1 MAFID
6 FTSGATA
13 TSPQA
18 GIVHRTGAVVKLSE
32 LEKAAAD
39 IGAHDPLSSIRDESR
54 LMGWIR
60 SLFAIPRTAA
70 LADPKLE
77 AIRRL
82 AVVAHLGVDIA
93 LTHEERRARASG
105 VAFGQMAAVLA
116 RFGRPMASVPS
127 ARNGWRGSATA

>member
-6 FTSGATA
+6 FTPGATV
-13 TSPQA
+13 TFPQ
-18 GIVHRTGAVVKLSE
+18 TGAVQRAEALVQLSE
-32 LEKAAAD
+32 LEKTAAD
-39 IGAHDPLSSIRDESR
+39 IGAHDPLSSIRDETR

-82 AVVAHLGVDIA
+82 AVVAHLGVDIE
-93 LTHEERRARASG
+93 LTREERRARASG
-105 VAFGQMAAVLA
+105 IAFGQMATVLA
-116 RFGRPMASVPS
+116 RFGRPMAHASL
-127 ARNGWRGSATA
+127 ATA